1 MINSTRL
8 TALHE
13 TCGQS
18 PWLDT
23 LSRAYLLDGTLER
36 WLQQGIRGVTSNP
49 SIFQKAIA
57 GSSLY
62 DHELLQS
69 YTHHRDVH
77 VAYWDLVCSDIANA
91 ADMFRGLYES
101 SAGQDGYVSVEVSPD
116 LAYDTV
122 ATVAAA
128 RTLWERLNRPNVM
141 IKVPATQAGIDAVR
155 QIVANGINVNVTL
168 IFSLDTYAQVLE
180 SYLGGLEELATT
192 NPTAVSTVA
201 SVASFFVSRVD
212 TEIDQRLADIGSH
225 EALAMRGRSAIA
237 QARLAYAHFQES
249 MLSTRWAD
257 LQSRHGA
264 TPQRPLWASTSTKNP
279 QYPDTLYVDQLIGPL
294 SVNTLPEPTARAFDD
309 HGVVRQTIDVGL
321 EEARKEWDS
330 LQRLGVDTQDVAR
343 LLEKQG
349 VDAFRKSFDDLLS
362 ELRDKVAQ
370 LT

>member
-1 MINSTRL
+1 MTDSTRL
-8 TALHE
+8 KALHE

-62 DHELLQS
+62 DHELMQS
-69 YTHHRDVH
+69 YAQRPDIRA
-77 VAYWDLVCSDIANA
+77 AYWDLVCTDIANA
-91 ADMFRGLYES
+91 ADVFRTLYES
-101 SAGQDGYVSVEVSPD
+101 SAREDGYVSVEVSPD
-116 LAYDTV
+116 LAYDTD
-122 ATVAAA
+122 ATVTAA

-155 QIVANGINVNVTL
+155 QIVALGINVNVTL
-168 IFSLDTYAQVLE
+168 IFSLDTYAQVLDA
-180 SYLGGLEELATT
+180 YLRGLEELLVT

-212 TEIDQRLADIGSH
+212 TEIDQRLTEIGSS

-237 QARLAYAHFQES
+237 QARLAYAHFQDS
-249 MLSTRWAD
+249 MLSERWAG
-257 LQSRHGA
+257 LHRHGA

-279 QYPDTLYVDQLIGPL
+279 QYPDTLYVDQLIGPH
-294 SVNTLPEPTARAFDD
+294 SVNTLPEPTAQAFDN
-309 HGVVRQTIDVGL
+309 HGVVHRTIDAGVDVARMEWNSL
-321 EEARKEWDS
+321 E
-330 LQRLGVDTQDVAR
+330 RLGIDTHDVAR
-343 LLEKQG
+343 LLEQQG

-362 ELRDKVAQ
+362 ELSDKAAR